1 MIKTIVQND
10 QSQKNGE
17 IGEILR
23 RPEEEEKKSRFR
35 AFARTQAKNDF
46 IRSKNIFKK
55 IKTKK

>member
-23 RPEEEEKKSRFR
+23 RPEEEEKKVGLELLLGR
-35 AFARTQAKNDF
+35 KLKM
-46 IRSKNIFKK
+46 IL
-55 IKTKK
+55 